1 MAGQRLICWPTLK
14 STLLKQ
20 GLLFQL
26 SDILYTGTEINMTLY
41 ADITHIT
48 QSNNF

>member
-1 MAGQRLICWPTLK
+1 MAGQRLICWPTLE
-14 STLLKQ
+14 STVLKQ
-20 GLLFQL
+20 GPIFQM
-26 SDILYTGTEINMTLY
+26 SDILYTGTESNMTLY